1 MGSGEGQAGEL
12 GMSRGLREGLY
23 EGLFKGLQGLLQV
36 RPDIRSTEGE
46 GSYKS

>member
-12 GMSRGLREGLY
+12 GISRGLREGLY
-23 EGLFKGLQGLLQV
+23 ERLFKGLQGLWLLQV

-46 GSYKS
+46 S